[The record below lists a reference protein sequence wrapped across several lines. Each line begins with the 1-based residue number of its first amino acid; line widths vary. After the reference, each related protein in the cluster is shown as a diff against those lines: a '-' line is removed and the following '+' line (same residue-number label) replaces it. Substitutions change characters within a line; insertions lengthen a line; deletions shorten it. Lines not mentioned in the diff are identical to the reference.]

1 MKRIKAACIYKTI
14 HFQLKEDLGHAAAV
28 AAAEQEAAAYQAA
41 LERKRTQYRI
51 LEKTTQPDGSV
62 LMKLKM
68 QYNDHPCG
76 EYLN

>member
-14 HFQLKEDLGHAAAV
+14 YFQLKEDLDHDAAAT
-28 AAAEQEAAAYQAA
+28 AAQQEAAAYLAA

-51 LEKTTQPDGSV
+51 LEKTTQTDGSV

-76 EYLN
+76 DYLD

>member
-14 HFQLKEDLGHAAAV
+14 HFQLKEDLDHASAA
-28 AAAEQEAAAYQAA
+28 AAAEQEAAAYQAS

-51 LEKTTQPDGSV
+51 LEKATQPDGSV

-68 QYNDHPCG
+68 QHNDHPCG
-76 EYLN
+76 DYLD

>member
-14 HFQLKEDLGHAAAV
+14 HFQLKEDLNHAAA
-28 AAAEQEAAAYQAA
+28 AETAQQEAAAYQAS
-41 LERKRTQYRI
+41 LDRKRTQYRI

-62 LMKLKM
+62 LLKLKM

-76 EYLN
+76 DYLD